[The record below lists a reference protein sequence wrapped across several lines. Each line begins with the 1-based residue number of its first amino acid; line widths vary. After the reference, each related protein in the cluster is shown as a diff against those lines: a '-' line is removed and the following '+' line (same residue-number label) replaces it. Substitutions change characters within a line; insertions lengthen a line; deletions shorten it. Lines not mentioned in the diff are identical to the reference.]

1 MHSCKGEKLCQFKLW
16 VNLKDLLAIVKTSK
30 TANPV
35 GLKGRKRL
43 GWEDWCGIAWWQN
56 LVGWA
61 WLGPRAWSQGRRNFP
76 WVGGGA
82 GRVLVPGLCYL
93 QGISEVEGHVQ
104 LPVFLVFDPQNPYV
118 TEVPIIKVYL
128 EICCLCTALP
138 LYPGHQARNSLQESS
153 PDTLHRERIK
163 FYLVW
168 LWAQWGFRGVLHWVV
183 CCFFFF
189 KFQVY

>member
-128 EICCLCTALP
+128 EICCLRTALP

-183 CCFFFF
+183 CCCFFF